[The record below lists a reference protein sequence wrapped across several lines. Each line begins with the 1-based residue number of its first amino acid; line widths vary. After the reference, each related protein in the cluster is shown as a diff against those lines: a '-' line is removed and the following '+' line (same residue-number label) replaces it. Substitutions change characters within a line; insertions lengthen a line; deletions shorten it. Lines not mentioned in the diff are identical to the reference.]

1 MEMNMIYRSIMDPS
15 RNPLSSLRP
24 QRRFQIMTV
33 LSVMWTTIFVSVA
46 GFWFIWDELILG
58 HLLLATGTLVTAST
72 FKAARARA
80 KTYRDYPRRDGTPR
94 YDDVWGA

>member
-1 MEMNMIYRSIMDPS
+1 MEMNTIYRSIMDPS
-15 RNPLSSLRP
+15 RNPLSHMRP

-46 GFWFIWDELILG
+46 GLWFIWDELILG
-58 HLLLATGTLVTAST
+58 HMLLAAGTLVTAST
-72 FKAARARA
+72 FRSARVRAR
-80 KTYRDYPRRDGTPR
+80 TYRDHPRRDGTPR